1 MHPDAL
7 PLRTVRGDV
16 TEEVGMTDG
25 RGAQA
30 TAAPIAAFRGADVVD
45 ASVGRIAALVHS
57 ACGLH
62 DAADARARMLRATAD
77 ALEVDGCL
85 VLEAALA
92 PELVERCRNG
102 PLALRDL
109 QGERWLRPFELLP
122 NDARSGI
129 FVAMPD
135 EGVLAAWSRMPP
147 APGVNEA
154 NEKAIAR
161 VAASLMAQLAPRT
174 RDEGRARFLAVVAHD
189 LRTPVTAIAMTAES
203 LLRAAPPTLVP
214 GRVRDA
220 AVRIQR
226 AARRM
231 SALLTDLL
239 DFERIRLGG
248 LDLQVREHE
257 LSTLV
262 DEVEDTMRPIAEAKG
277 LTIRART
284 SGGGTFV
291 PCDRARFVQL
301 LSNLVQNAI
310 KFTPEGGVVELVA
323 DAADAGARFTVQDT
337 GPGIAAEA
345 IDRIFDPYWQ
355 ALRGDA
361 RGLGLGLAIAR
372 GIAEAHGAQIAVES
386 RQGEGSRFIV
396 TLPWQVSGSGRYAVP
411 LRPGL
416 PHAT

>member
-1 MHPDAL
+1 
-7 PLRTVRGDV
+7 
-16 TEEVGMTDG
+16 MTDG

-30 TAAPIAAFRGADVVD
+30 EASEPTGALRGAAVVD

-57 ACGLH
+57 ACDLH
-62 DAADARARMLRATAD
+62 DAADARARLLHATAD
-77 ALEVDGCL
+77 ALGVEGCL
-85 VLEAALA
+85 VIDAVAA
-92 PELVERCRNG
+92 PELAERCRMG
-102 PLALRDL
+102 PLSLLDVHA
-109 QGERWLRPFELLP
+109 ERWLRAYELLP
-122 NDARSGI
+122 NEARSAL

-135 EGVLAAWSRMPP
+135 DGVLAAWSRAPP
-147 APGVNEA
+147 AGAETGTGARHQTHETHETNETNEA
-154 NEKAIAR
+154 NQQAIAR
-161 VAASLMAQLAPRT
+161 VAATLLAHLTPRT

-203 LLRAAPPTLVP
+203 LLRAAPASLGI

-231 SALLTDLL
+231 SALLADLL
-239 DFERIRLGG
+239 DFERLRLGG
-248 LDLQVREHE
+248 LDLQVRENE

-262 DEVEDTMRPIAEAKG
+262 DEVEDTMRPLAEAKG
-277 LTIRART
+277 LTLRART
-284 SGGGTFV
+284 SGGATLV

-323 DAADAGARFTVQDT
+323 DAADDGARFTVDDT

-345 IDRIFDPYWQ
+345 VGRIFDPYWQ
-355 ALRGDA
+355 ALRGDS

-372 GIAEAHGAQIAVES
+372 GIAEAHGARIAVES
-386 RQGEGSRFIV
+386 RQGHGSRFVV
-396 TLPWQVSGSGRYAVP
+396 TLPWKASGSGRYAVP
-411 LRPGL
+411 FRPGSS
-416 PHAT
+416 PST